1 MGSLS
6 HMQILDAITEIAN
19 KVVPVLLENEAVI
32 HADSTEDAERQ
43 IREAIIVVMNHDGM
57 PALELSTLKGV
68 EWPDLFGLADPHYLR
83 VFITLVRAIYN

>member
-6 HMQILDAITEIAN
+6 HMQILDAIAEIAN
-19 KVVPVLLENEAVI
+19 KVVPVLLENEGVI
-32 HADSTEDAERQ
+32 HAESTEDAEEQ
-43 IREAIIVVMNHDGM
+43 IMRAIVVVLNHPEM
-57 PALELSTLKGV
+57 PAMELSTFKGV